1 MEDLICNYCQHQFSN
16 RHNLKVHQST
26 AKYCLRLHE
35 SDGISNNQCEYCQKD
50 FTSKQTLMYH
60 LRICRK
66 ALIQELKMLHNK
78 HIKELEDKHSKEIDC
93 LMIRI
98 KSLESRIKNQ
108 TPFQFV

>member
-1 MEDLICNYCQHQFSN
+1 MEDLVCHYCQHEFSN

-35 SDGISNNQCEYCQKD
+35 SDGMTTNQCEHCQKS
-50 FTSKQTLMYH
+50 FTSKQTLLYH

-66 ALIQELKMLHNK
+66 ALGNEIKIQYGKQ
-78 HIKELEDKHSKEIDC
+78 IKELEDRHQKELDS
-93 LMIRI
+93 LRSRIRH
-98 KSLESRIKNQ
+98 LESRMRNQ